1 MLADHFLASH
11 SKHSRARVF
20 APDAMELLACADWP
34 GNVRQLANVVERCAA
49 LAPGRVIDRGLV
61 ERALGKQSEGLVPLA
76 EARDDFVRRYLI
88 KLLKIAQGNV
98 SQAARMAQRN
108 RTEFYKLLAKHDLD
122 PQDFK

>member
-1 MLADHFLASH
+1 
-11 SKHSRARVF
+11 
-20 APDAMELLACADWP
+20 MELLASANWP

-49 LAPGRVIDRGLV
+49 LAPGRVVDAGLV
-61 ERALGKQSEGLVPLA
+61 QRALGKQADTLTPLA

-108 RTEFYKLLAKHDLD
+108 RTEFYKLLSKHDLD